1 MEGSPSGQRAS
12 SPSLRLPSRL
22 DAQAASVTSV
32 ASDPD
37 PGDDIHLDPIPGV
50 SGRAQ
55 SARKKK
61 DVYTPRGTRVTAAKW
76 LWNSPPTGTSSGAR
90 SDGGARGRG
99 SPALPQLRGEAS
111 NGELGAPYRPELSKA
126 SSSARSH
133 RSKAAS
139 PPARS
144 NSMIVVRDAPPH
156 APVVYDT
163 RIVSRRRGSHK
174 GMINASQT
182 PSLEAQLSKTAR
194 VLSVAESALAEEKR
208 RVLLAQR
215 SESQALAAA
224 RPLAV
229 GELPTE
235 PLGVGVGEGG
245 GDAERERAKIEA
257 QLARRLEQDRNRL
270 EDQVVAERARQA
282 EELREKRALEMKLAE
297 LERELSETA
306 EGRLAAKMAEQ
317 RAGRVDELFK
327 KSVKRMAN
335 AGILR
340 GWDSWRE
347 QWEEGVRTRQMLK
360 QAGGRLLR
368 PKLAASM
375 ALWRYSWEQGSAAM
389 AAQSYQE
396 QLQEATQFIASL
408 KSQLHELAEMKA
420 NADAELARQQEAAEA
435 AEAGRMTAMQQAA
448 IRADRERGLRIEQ
461 LTKKAGA
468 RLKNQGIMRGFTA
481 WQFKWEERVAQ
492 KQMLAS
498 AGARLLKPKLAAS
511 FAGWKTDYFTELT
524 AAQSDL
530 AASFPALK
538 KKFTEQAETLDM
550 LRTSLATAE
559 RGRAEAEKNL
569 QKLMAAGSDAE
580 RLSAFSNA
588 TFIARQVERARWSAP
603 GSPGGNRDARGAGRR
618 VGGCEAAR

>member
-174 GMINASQT
+174 GMSNASQT

-224 RPLAV
+224 ALSHADAERLRRKLADRQ
-229 GELPTE
+229 GPS
-235 PLGVGVGEGG
+235 G

-368 PKLAASM
+368 PQLAASM
-375 ALWRYSWEQGSAAM
+375 ALWRTTWEQGEAATR
-389 AAQSYQE
+389 AQSYEE
-396 QLQEATQFIASL
+396 Q
-408 KSQLHELAEMKA
+408 
-420 NADAELARQQEAAEA
+420 
-435 AEAGRMTAMQQAA
+435 
-448 IRADRERGLRIEQ
+448 
-461 LTKKAGA
+461 
-468 RLKNQGIMRGFTA
+468 
-481 WQFKWEERVAQ
+481 
-492 KQMLAS
+492 
-498 AGARLLKPKLAAS
+498 
-511 FAGWKTDYFTELT
+511 
-524 AAQSDL
+524 
-530 AASFPALK
+530 
-538 KKFTEQAETLDM
+538 
-550 LRTSLATAE
+550 
-559 RGRAEAEKNL
+559 
-569 QKLMAAGSDAE
+569 
-580 RLSAFSNA
+580 
-588 TFIARQVERARWSAP
+588 
-603 GSPGGNRDARGAGRR
+603 
-618 VGGCEAAR
+618 